1 MSFYTIK
8 ELPESDRPREKL
20 LKLGA
25 ENLTDTE
32 LIAILLR
39 TGTKG
44 KNVLD
49 LARELLKHFSGIN
62 GLSEASIAELSKFKG
77 LGKTKAITLKA
88 AIETGKRA
96 GIVARKPKISSP
108 EQAYNILRNFSFN
121 KVEIFG
127 IITLNTKGEVINIHQ
142 ITKGG
147 LNFTHITPKEVFHPA
162 VKDLSN
168 TIILF
173 HNHPSGSP
181 EPSSED
187 IKITHELIKAGN
199 LLDIEIVDHIILGNN
214 IFFSMKKEGLI

>member
-49 LARELLKHFSGIN
+49 LSRELLKHFNGIS
-62 GLSEASIAELSKFKG
+62 GLSEASIAELSRFKG
-77 LGKTKAITLKA
+77 LGKAKAITLKA
-88 AIETGKRA
+88 ALETGKRA
-96 GIVARKPKISSP
+96 GVVSKKPKISSP
-108 EQAYNILRNFSFN
+108 EQAYKLLKNFSFS

-127 IITLNTKGEVINIHQ
+127 IITLNTKGEMINIHQ

-147 LNFTHITPKEVFHPA
+147 LNFTHITPKEVFYPA

-168 TIILF
+168 AIILF

-181 EPSSED
+181 EPSNED
-187 IKITHELIKAGN
+187 IKITHQLIKAGN
-199 LLDIEIVDHIILGNN
+199 LLEIEIVDHIIIGKNL
-214 IFFSMKKEGLI
+214 FTSMKREQLI